1 MCGDFV
7 VRSADLLSLVLGWVN
22 VIPALGPGGEN
33 MKGMVLAF
41 ALFLISNSS
50 MAADCFDM
58 AGRDYNIDPDLLRA
72 ISWQESKWVVGA
84 IGKNPGT
91 GYGAGLMQID
101 SQHHTSLMQYGIKP
115 ERLLTDACL
124 NIYTGAYYLA
134 LAFKKWGVSWEAVGA
149 YNAGF
154 RRTDRQAMRRLEY
167 ARKIEIFYRAIKTNK
182 NAGQS
187 RPVKK

>member
-1 MCGDFV
+1 M
-7 VRSADLLSLVLGWVN
+7 
-22 VIPALGPGGEN
+22 PAW
-33 MKGMVLAF
+33 
-41 ALFLISNSS
+41 S
-50 MAADCFDM
+50 ADCFDR
-58 AGRDYNIDPDLLRA
+58 AGREHRIDPELLRA
-72 ISWQESKWVVGA
+72 ISWQESKWKVNA
-84 IGKNPGT
+84 IGKNPGA

-101 SQHHTSLMQYGIKP
+101 SQHQGELSQYGIKP
-115 ERLLTDACL
+115 GHLLTDACL

-167 ARKIEIFYRAIKTNK
+167 ARKIEAIYLAIKKNK

-187 RPVKK
+187 SLTTK

>member
-1 MCGDFV
+1 M
-7 VRSADLLSLVLGWVN
+7 RKQLVL
-22 VIPALGPGGEN
+22 ATL
-33 MKGMVLAF
+33 L
-41 ALFLISNSS
+41 LISTPAW
-50 MAADCFDM
+50 AADCFDM
-58 AGRDYNIDPDLLRA
+58 AGRDYRIDSDLLRA
-72 ISWQESKWVVGA
+72 ISWQESKWKVNA
-84 IGKNPGT
+84 IGKNPGA

-101 SQHHTSLMQYGIKP
+101 SQHQGELSQYGIKP
-115 ERLLTDACL
+115 GHLLTDACL

-167 ARKIEIFYRAIKTNK
+167 ARKIEAIYLAIKKNK

-187 RPVKK
+187 SLTTK

>member
-1 MCGDFV
+1 M
-7 VRSADLLSLVLGWVN
+7 VN
-22 VIPALGPGGEN
+22 
-33 MKGMVLAF
+33 
-41 ALFLISNSS
+41 
-50 MAADCFDM
+50 
-58 AGRDYNIDPDLLRA
+58 
-72 ISWQESKWVVGA
+72 A

-101 SQHHTSLMQYGIKP
+101 SQHHTQLSQYGIKP
-115 ERLLTDACL
+115 EQLLTDACL

-154 RRTDRQAMRRLEY
+154 RRTDRQAMRRLVY
-167 ARKIEIFYRAIKTNK
+167 ARKIEAIYRAIKTNK
-182 NAGQS
+182 NSGQP

>member
-1 MCGDFV
+1 M
-7 VRSADLLSLVLGWVN
+7 RKQLVL
-22 VIPALGPGGEN
+22 ATL
-33 MKGMVLAF
+33 L
-41 ALFLISNSS
+41 LISTPAW
-50 MAADCFDM
+50 AADCFDM
-58 AGRDYNIDPDLLRA
+58 AGRDYRIDPDLLRA
-72 ISWQESKWVVGA
+72 ISWQESKWKVNA
-84 IGKNPGT
+84 IGKNPGA

-101 SQHHTSLMQYGIKP
+101 SQHQGELSQYGIKP
-115 ERLLTDACL
+115 GHLLTDACL

-167 ARKIEIFYRAIKTNK
+167 ARKIEAIYLAIKRNK

-187 RPVKK
+187 SLTKN

>member
-1 MCGDFV
+1 M
-7 VRSADLLSLVLGWVN
+7 RKQLVL
-22 VIPALGPGGEN
+22 ATL
-33 MKGMVLAF
+33 L
-41 ALFLISNSS
+41 LISTPAW
-50 MAADCFDM
+50 AADCFDM
-58 AGRDYNIDPDLLRA
+58 AGRDYRIDPDLLRA
-72 ISWQESKWVVGA
+72 ISWQESKWKVNA
-84 IGKNPGT
+84 IGKNPGS

-101 SQHHTSLMQYGIKP
+101 SQHQGELSLYGIKP
-115 ERLLTDACL
+115 GHLLTDACL

-167 ARKIEIFYRAIKTNK
+167 ARKIEAIYLAIKKNK

-187 RPVKK
+187 SLTTK

>member
-1 MCGDFV
+1 M
-7 VRSADLLSLVLGWVN
+7 RKQLVL
-22 VIPALGPGGEN
+22 ATL
-33 MKGMVLAF
+33 L
-41 ALFLISNSS
+41 LISTPAW
-50 MAADCFDM
+50 AADCFDM
-58 AGRDYNIDPDLLRA
+58 AGRDYRIDPDLLRA
-72 ISWQESKWVVGA
+72 ISWQESKWKVNA
-84 IGKNPGT
+84 IGKNPGA

-101 SQHHTSLMQYGIKP
+101 SQHQGELSQYGIKP
-115 ERLLTDACL
+115 GHLLTDACL

-167 ARKIEIFYRAIKTNK
+167 ARKIEAIYLAIKKNK

-187 RPVKK
+187 SLTTN

>member
-1 MCGDFV
+1 M
-7 VRSADLLSLVLGWVN
+7 RKQLVL
-22 VIPALGPGGEN
+22 ATL
-33 MKGMVLAF
+33 L
-41 ALFLISNSS
+41 LISTPAW
-50 MAADCFDM
+50 AADYFDM
-58 AGRDYNIDPDLLRA
+58 AGRDYRIDPDLLRA
-72 ISWQESKWVVGA
+72 ISWQESKWKVNA
-84 IGKNPGT
+84 IGKNPGA

-101 SQHHTSLMQYGIKP
+101 SQHQGELSQYGIKP
-115 ERLLTDACL
+115 GHLLTDACL

-167 ARKIEIFYRAIKTNK
+167 ARKIEAIYLAIKKNK

-187 RPVKK
+187 SLTTK

>member
-1 MCGDFV
+1 M
-7 VRSADLLSLVLGWVN
+7 LSLGLGWVN
-22 VIPALGPGGEN
+22 VIPAFGPGGRT
-33 MKGMVLAF
+33 MKGMALAF
-41 ALFLISNSS
+41 ALFSISSSS

-58 AGRDYNIDPDLLRA
+58 AGRDYRIDPDLLRA
-72 ISWQESKWVVGA
+72 ISWQESNWVVGA

-101 SQHHTSLMQYGIKP
+101 SQHHAQLSKFGIKP
-115 ERLLTDACL
+115 EYLLTDACL

-154 RRTDRQAMRRLEY
+154 RRTDRQAMRRLVY
-167 ARKIEIFYRAIKTNK
+167 ARKIEAIYRAIKKNK
-182 NAGQS
+182 NAGETRLAKNE
-187 RPVKK
+187 RPHK